1 MKENTQRA
9 SQSAPKEKEPR
20 KRRAGSATK
29 ERLSREAKEAQK
41 PFAFR
46 RSAPGPASETCSEL
60 PLVAVGQRFFWCCG
74 GFDPRILRRSEC
86 ASVRP
91 IYTTMGAAVLI
102 TAGFGFCSS
111 LYFFSTVL
119 TGRQALP
126 FAGLWALFILATDR
140 YIVSSTRKRAAVVL
154 RKVGGQERQLVH
166 TSTPFGNALLRL
178 SLGAIVSV
186 VISAPLEVALQKDR
200 IAAFRTEQRNELRA
214 ALTQK
219 SEKAIQAATA
229 ALIEQRGGLQ
239 TQLGNLRTAWMNAD
253 EKAKDE
259 AAGTSGSVHYGLG
272 PVYEIDRQDAERKLQ
287 ELNSAKQT
295 LGAQIDHIETQ
306 IAQVRTE
313 VQGEYR
319 EQITQ
324 SQRDHSFSADF
335 EALQALR
342 AKSPAIDLMSWGL
355 ALVFLALELCPVL
368 AKLFAPFDTYDAFLL
383 NQEGSATISEL
394 TDLDDQRLKWQLWT
408 EMREIRAGYLKRLL
422 NLLCQETPRTDGW
435 RVVGTR
441 ASNEF
446 RDVASDALRS
456 RRPPAY
462 TVVSARTTPRIV
474 VAARE
479 GRDRIVAALRRG
491 VEFLKNSLSLVEV
504 IRWIG
509 RKIGPWH

>member
-9 SQSAPKEKEPR
+9 TQSAPKGR
-20 KRRAGSATK
+20 SRGGGRAGSTTK
-29 ERLSREAKEAQK
+29 ERLSREAEDAQK

-46 RSAPGPASETCSEL
+46 RSVSGPASEPSPEL
-60 PLVAVGQRFFWCCG
+60 LLIAVGQRFFWCCG

-86 ASVRP
+86 ASVRS
-91 IYTTMGAAVLI
+91 IYTTMGGAVLI

-119 TGRQALP
+119 TGSQALP
-126 FAGLWALFILATDR
+126 FAVLWALFIFATDR

-154 RKVGGQERQLVH
+154 RKAGGQERQLVS
-166 TSTPFGNALLRL
+166 TSTPFVNALVRL

-200 IAAFRTEQRNELRA
+200 IAAFRTEQRNELRV

-219 SEKAIQAATA
+219 SEKAIQAAIA
-229 ALIEQRGGLQ
+229 PMIQQRAGSGTITGPENRL
-239 TQLGNLRTAWMNAD
+239 ASAD

-259 AAGTSGSVHYGLG
+259 AAGTGGSIVYGLG
-272 PVYEIDRQDAERKLQ
+272 PVYEIDRKDAEKKLQ
-287 ELNSAKQT
+287 ELDSANQT
-295 LGAQIDHIETQ
+295 LGARIDHIETQ
-306 IAQVRTE
+306 IAQMRAE
-313 VQGEYR
+313 IQGEYT

-383 NQEGSATISEL
+383 NQEGSTTISEI

-408 EMREIRAGYLKRLL
+408 EMREIRAAYLKRSL
-422 NLLCQETPRTDGW
+422 NLLCQETPRAGGW
-435 RVVGTR
+435 RVAGTR

-446 RDVASDALRS
+446 RDVASDAMRS

-462 TVVSARTTPRIV
+462 TVVSARTSPRIV

-479 GRDRIVAALRRG
+479 GRDRIVAAFRRA
-491 VEFLKNSLSLVEV
+491 VEFVKNSLSVVEI